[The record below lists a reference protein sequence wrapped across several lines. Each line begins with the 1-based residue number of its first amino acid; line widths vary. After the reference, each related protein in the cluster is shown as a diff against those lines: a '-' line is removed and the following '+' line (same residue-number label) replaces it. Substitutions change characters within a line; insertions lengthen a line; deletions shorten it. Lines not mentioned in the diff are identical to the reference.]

1 MKPFEGIRESLPHIE
16 EVIVTEE
23 LAGSSSIIYSSILE
37 KKIPYETREELNDHD
52 PHVIVY
58 TSGTTGEPKGVVLT
72 HKNFYINGMNK
83 MSSLN
88 QEQDTK
94 TIILPPLF
102 HVATLSLLVQSC
114 VNEGTC
120 VLMNQFVPITL
131 LRSIETDAIN
141 SLFLVPTMWGVLLNV
156 PNFTDYD
163 VRSMKLCSTG
173 ARICPLELK
182 LKIKEMF
189 PSAGIYKA
197 FGQIEMSPTT
207 TNLLPLDSLRKTNS
221 VGKPCI
227 NVRIR
232 VVDDDLNDVPLG
244 EVGEILYKGPTLM
257 KEYYKNPEATREAFT
272 GGWFHS
278 GDLVRMDDEGFIY
291 VVDRKIDMIISDG
304 ENILSAEVEKTL
316 NTHPFIREAAVVG
329 IPDPKWGQS
338 VLAYIVLEQGRALSK
353 EEVVV
358 YCKANLHPIKNLDI

>member
-1 MKPFEGIRESLPHIE
+1 
-16 EVIVTEE
+16 
-23 LAGSSSIIYSSILE
+23 
-37 KKIPYETREELNDHD
+37 
-52 PHVIVY
+52 
-58 TSGTTGEPKGVVLT
+58 
-72 HKNFYINGMNK
+72 

-88 QEQDTK
+88 QEQHTK

-102 HVATLSLLVQSC
+102 HVATLSLLVQNC
-114 VNEGTC
+114 LNEGTF
-120 VLMNQFVPITL
+120 VLMNQFEPITVL
-131 LRSIETDAIN
+131 KTIETELIN
-141 SLFLVPTMWGVLLNV
+141 SLFLVPTMWAALLNV

-173 ARICPLELK
+173 ASICPLELK

-189 PSAGIYKA
+189 PSAGIYEA
-197 FGQIEMSPTT
+197 FGQTEMSPTT
-207 TNLLPLDSLRKTNS
+207 TNLLPEDSLRKTNS

-291 VVDRKIDMIISDG
+291 VVDRKKDMIISGG
-304 ENILSAEVEKTL
+304 ENIYSTEVENTL
-316 NTHPFIREAAVVG
+316 NTHPFIRESAVVG
-329 IPDPKWGQS
+329 IPDLKWGQS
-338 VLAYIVLEQGRALSK
+338 VLAYIVLEQESALSK
-353 EEVVV
+353 EEVIV
-358 YCKANLHPIKNLDI
+358 YCQSELASYKKPRYIEFLDELPRNASGKILKIALREVSL

>member
-131 LRSIETDAIN
+131 LR
-141 SLFLVPTMWGVLLNV
+141 
-156 PNFTDYD
+156 
-163 VRSMKLCSTG
+163 
-173 ARICPLELK
+173 
-182 LKIKEMF
+182 
-189 PSAGIYKA
+189 
-197 FGQIEMSPTT
+197 
-207 TNLLPLDSLRKTNS
+207 
-221 VGKPCI
+221 
-227 NVRIR
+227 
-232 VVDDDLNDVPLG
+232 
-244 EVGEILYKGPTLM
+244 
-257 KEYYKNPEATREAFT
+257 
-272 GGWFHS
+272 
-278 GDLVRMDDEGFIY
+278 
-291 VVDRKIDMIISDG
+291 
-304 ENILSAEVEKTL
+304 
-316 NTHPFIREAAVVG
+316 
-329 IPDPKWGQS
+329 
-338 VLAYIVLEQGRALSK
+338 
-353 EEVVV
+353 
-358 YCKANLHPIKNLDI
+358 